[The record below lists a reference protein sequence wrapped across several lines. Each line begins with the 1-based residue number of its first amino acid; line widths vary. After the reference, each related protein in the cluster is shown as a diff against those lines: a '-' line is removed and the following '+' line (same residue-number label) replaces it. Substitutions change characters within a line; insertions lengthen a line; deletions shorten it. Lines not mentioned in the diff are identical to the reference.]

1 MNTTPII
8 DFNDL
13 DLSVLDELAELQAR
27 RTQIVGRLT
36 QMDERRGDVAPAV
49 YLRVR
54 ADYEQQ
60 RKRLETEEQPLKQ
73 NARSIYARVRDR
85 IDALEREE
93 GDARLN
99 LQELEFRHS
108 LGEFDKP
115 QFNVRKAD
123 IDTGINARAAD
134 FGRAKQIRER
144 FLAIFGSEAELS
156 EPDPKEDTVSATVLV
171 APVSIQAL
179 QQAHQ
184 ASTSPL
190 SMHSTIQQA
199 PVSPQ
204 FPGMTL
210 TPEAAPSM
218 PPGMPPIPNA
228 QTPKPFVEQKTEPAK
243 MEPPKMEPPKM
254 EPRRPANP
262 DATVVFRPGRLTPM
276 NPEAG
281 IAPTILSLK
290 PIHVGSDSACDVR
303 ISAPGVQPRHVE
315 ICLTRTGF
323 ILKDVGG
330 GGLVLIDGQTITE
343 QLLRDGDAVQI
354 GPARFSFKLA

>member
-1 MNTTPII
+1 MNTTPIV

-13 DLSVLDELAELQAR
+13 DLSVLDELADLQGH

-60 RKRLETEEQPLKQ
+60 RRKLELEELPLKQ
-73 NARSIYARVRDR
+73 NARNIYARVRDR

-93 GDARLN
+93 SDARLN

-115 QFNVRKAD
+115 QFNVRKAE
-123 IDTGINARAAD
+123 IDSGINARAAD
-134 FGRAKQIRER
+134 FAHAKQIRER

-156 EPDPKEDTVSATVLV
+156 VPQDDPDVTAETVMVLP
-171 APVSIQAL
+171 ADILALRQA
-179 QQAHQ
+179 QHP
-184 ASTSPL
+184 SPPI
-190 SMHSTIQQA
+190 IQQA
-199 PVSPQ
+199 PAAPQ
-204 FPGMTL
+204 FPGMPPM
-210 TPEAAPSM
+210 PETSATGM

-228 QTPKPFVEQKTEPAK
+228 QASKPAEQKIEPAK
-243 MEPPKMEPPKM
+243 MEPAKM

-281 IAPTILSLK
+281 IAPTMLSLK
-290 PIHVGSDSACDVR
+290 PISVGSDSACDVR
-303 ISAPGVQPRHVE
+303 VSAPGVQPKHVE
-315 ICLTRTGF
+315 ICLTRAGF

-343 QLLRDGDAVQI
+343 QLLRDGDAIQI
-354 GPARFSFKLA
+354 GPARFSFKLS

>member
-1 MNTTPII
+1 MNTQSIV
-8 DFNDL
+8 DFNDF

-27 RTQIVGRLT
+27 SAQIVGRLT

-60 RKRLETEEQPLKQ
+60 RKKLEIAELPLKQ
-73 NARSIYARVRDR
+73 NARGIYARVRDR

-93 GDARLN
+93 SDARLN

-115 QFNVRKAD
+115 QFNVRKAE

-134 FGRAKQIRER
+134 FGHAKRIRER
-144 FLAIFGSEAELS
+144 FLAIFGSETELS
-156 EPDPKEDTVSATVLV
+156 EPQSTEADVTSETLLVSLAT
-171 APVSIQAL
+171 IQSL
-179 QQAHQ
+179 QQAQQ
-184 ASTSPL
+184 APPSI
-190 SMHSTIQQA
+190 IQQA
-199 PVSPQ
+199 PAAPQ
-204 FPGMTL
+204 FPGMPPL
-210 TPEAAPSM
+210 PEVGAPYI

-228 QTPKPFVEQKTEPAK
+228 QASKAAPEQKIEPARL
-243 MEPPKMEPPKM
+243 EPVKA

-281 IAPTILSLK
+281 IAPTMLSLK
-290 PIHVGSDSACDVR
+290 PINIGSDSTCDVR
-303 ISAPGVQPRHVE
+303 VSAPGVQPKHVE
-315 ICLTRTGF
+315 ICLTRAGF
-323 ILKDVGG
+323 IMKDVGG
-330 GGLVLIDGQTITE
+330 GGLVLIDGQTISE

-354 GPARFSFKLA
+354 GPARFSFKLS

>member
-1 MNTTPII
+1 MNITPIV
-8 DFNDL
+8 DFIDL
-13 DLSVLDELAELQAR
+13 DLSVLDELAELQTR
-27 RTQIVGRLT
+27 RTQIVGRLA

-60 RKRLETEEQPLKQ
+60 RKRLELEEQPLKQ

-85 IDALEREE
+85 IDALEAEE

-115 QFNVRKAD
+115 QFNVRKAE
-123 IDTGINARAAD
+123 IDAGINARAAD

-144 FLAIFGSEAELS
+144 FLNIFGSEAELAEAQTKADVVS
-156 EPDPKEDTVSATVLV
+156 ETVLV
-171 APVSIQAL
+171 SPASLQAL
-179 QQAHQ
+179 RQAQ
-184 ASTSPL
+184 PPA

-204 FPGMTL
+204 FPGMPPM
-210 TPEAAPSM
+210 PEAAPSM
-218 PPGMPPIPNA
+218 PPGMPPLPNTQA
-228 QTPKPFVEQKTEPAK
+228 SKPFAEQKIEPAK
-243 MEPPKMEPPKM
+243 IEPPKM

-281 IAPTILSLK
+281 IAPTMLSLK
-290 PIHVGSDSACDVR
+290 PINVGSDSTCDVR
-303 ISAPGVQPRHVE
+303 ISAPGIQPRHVE
-315 ICLTRTGF
+315 ICLTRAGF

-330 GGLVLIDGQTITE
+330 GSLVLIDGQTITE
-343 QLLRDGDAVQI
+343 QLLRDGDAIQI

>member
-1 MNTTPII
+1 MNTTPIV

-13 DLSVLDELAELQAR
+13 DLSVLDELTELQAR

-60 RKRLETEEQPLKQ
+60 RKRLENEEEPLKQ
-73 NARSIYARVRDR
+73 NARGIYARVRDR
-85 IDALEREE
+85 IDTLEREE

-123 IDTGINARAAD
+123 IDAGINARAAN
-134 FGRAKQIRER
+134 FGRAKKIRER

-156 EPDPKEDTVSATVLV
+156 EPQADVVSETVLV
-171 APVSIQAL
+171 SPVSIQAL
-179 QQAHQ
+179 QQTL
-184 ASTSPL
+184 SPTSI
-190 SMHSTIQQA
+190 HSTIQQA

-204 FPGMTL
+204 FPGM
-210 TPEAAPSM
+210 PSM
-218 PPGMPPIPNA
+218 PTGMPPIPNA
-228 QTPKPFVEQKTEPAK
+228 QAPKAFVEQK
-243 MEPPKMEPPKM
+243 MEPPKMEAPKM

-281 IAPTILSLK
+281 IAPTMLSLK
-290 PIHVGSDSACDVR
+290 PITAGSDAACDVR
-303 ISAPGVQPRHVE
+303 LSAPGIQARHVE
-315 ICLTRTGF
+315 ICLTRAGF

-330 GGLVLIDGQTITE
+330 GDLVLIDGQIITE
-343 QLLRDGDAVQI
+343 QLLRDGDAIQI

>member
-1 MNTTPII
+1 MNTTPIV

-13 DLSVLDELAELQAR
+13 DLSVLDELADLQSR

-60 RKRLETEEQPLKQ
+60 RRKLELEELPLKQ
-73 NARSIYARVRDR
+73 NARNIYARVRDR

-93 GDARLN
+93 SDARLN

-115 QFNVRKAD
+115 QFNVRKAE
-123 IDTGINARAAD
+123 IDSGINARAAD
-134 FGRAKQIRER
+134 FAHAKQIRER
-144 FLAIFGSEAELS
+144 FLAIFGTEAELS
-156 EPDPKEDTVSATVLV
+156 EPQDDAGVTAETVM
-171 APVSIQAL
+171 VSPADILAL
-179 QQAHQ
+179 QQAPHP
-184 ASTSPL
+184 SP
-190 SMHSTIQQA
+190 SVIQQTSA
-199 PVSPQ
+199 SPQ
-204 FPGMTL
+204 FPGMPPM
-210 TPEAAPSM
+210 PETGGSGM

-228 QTPKPFVEQKTEPAK
+228 QAPKSPAEQKI
-243 MEPPKMEPPKM
+243 EPPKM

-281 IAPTILSLK
+281 IAPTMLSLK
-290 PIHVGSDSACDVR
+290 PISVGSDSACDVR
-303 ISAPGVQPRHVE
+303 VSAPGVHPKHVE
-315 ICLTRTGF
+315 ICLTRSGF
-323 ILKDVGG
+323 ILKDLGG
-330 GGLVLIDGQTITE
+330 GGVVLIDGQTITE
-343 QLLRDGDAVQI
+343 QLLRDGDAIQI
-354 GPARFSFKLA
+354 GPARFSFKLS

>member
-1 MNTTPII
+1 MNTTPIV

-13 DLSVLDELAELQAR
+13 DLSVLDELADLQAR

-60 RKRLETEEQPLKQ
+60 RRKLEMEELPLKQ
-73 NARSIYARVRDR
+73 NARNSYARVRDR

-93 GDARLN
+93 SDARLN

-115 QFNVRKAD
+115 QFNVRKAE
-123 IDTGINARAAD
+123 IDSGINARAAD
-134 FGRAKQIRER
+134 FAHAKQIRER

-156 EPDPKEDTVSATVLV
+156 EPQDDAGVTAETVM
-171 APVSIQAL
+171 VSPADILAL
-179 QQAHQ
+179 QQAPRP
-184 ASTSPL
+184 SP
-190 SMHSTIQQA
+190 SVIQQA
-199 PVSPQ
+199 SASPQ
-204 FPGMTL
+204 FPGMPPV
-210 TPEAAPSM
+210 PETGAPGM

-228 QTPKPFVEQKTEPAK
+228 QAPKPPAEQNVEPA
-243 MEPPKMEPPKM
+243 KM

-281 IAPTILSLK
+281 IAPTMLSLK
-290 PIHVGSDSACDVR
+290 PINVGSDSACDVR
-303 ISAPGVQPRHVE
+303 ISAPGVRPKHVE
-315 ICLTRTGF
+315 ICLTRAGF

-343 QLLRDGDAVQI
+343 QLLRDGDAIQI
-354 GPARFSFKLA
+354 GPARFSFKLS

>member
-1 MNTTPII
+1 MNTVSIV

-13 DLSVLDELAELQAR
+13 DLSVLDELADLQAR

-60 RKRLETEEQPLKQ
+60 RRKLEIEELPLKQ
-73 NARSIYARVRDR
+73 SARNIYARVRDR
-85 IDALEREE
+85 IDALERED

-115 QFNVRKAD
+115 QFNVRKAE
-123 IDTGINARAAD
+123 IDAGINARAAD
-134 FGRAKQIRER
+134 FGHAKRIRER
-144 FLAIFGSEAELS
+144 FLAIFGSEADLS
-156 EPDPKEDTVSATVLV
+156 DPQNDPDVTAETVMVLP
-171 APVSIQAL
+171 ADILAL
-179 QQAHQ
+179 QQAQ
-184 ASTSPL
+184 PML
-190 SMHSTIQQA
+190 SSAIQQA
-199 PVSPQ
+199 PLSPQ
-204 FPGMTL
+204 FPGMPPMPDAGPAGL
-210 TPEAAPSM
+210 

-228 QTPKPFVEQKTEPAK
+228 QAAKPAEQKIDPTKA
-243 MEPPKMEPPKM
+243 EPPKM

-281 IAPTILSLK
+281 IAPTMLSLK
-290 PIHVGSDSACDVR
+290 PISVGTDSLCDVR
-303 ISAPGVQPRHVE
+303 ISAPGIQPKHVE
-315 ICLTRTGF
+315 ICLTRAGF

-343 QLLRDGDAVQI
+343 QLLRDGDAIQI
-354 GPARFSFKLA
+354 GPARFSFKLS

>member
-1 MNTTPII
+1 MNTTPIV

-13 DLSVLDELAELQAR
+13 DLSVLDELTELQTR

-60 RKRLETEEQPLKQ
+60 RKRLEIEEQPLKQ

-115 QFNVRKAD
+115 QFNVRKSD
-123 IDTGINARAAD
+123 IDAGINARAAD

-144 FLAIFGSEAELS
+144 FLAILGSEAELS
-156 EPDPKEDTVSATVLV
+156 EPQPMEDAVSATVLV
-171 APVSIQAL
+171 SPVSIQAL
-179 QQAHQ
+179 QQAKPP
-184 ASTSPL
+184 T

-204 FPGMTL
+204 FPGMQFPGMPP

-228 QTPKPFVEQKTEPAK
+228 QAPKPFAEQKTEPA
-243 MEPPKMEPPKM
+243 KMEPPKM

-281 IAPTILSLK
+281 IAPTMLSLK

-315 ICLTRTGF
+315 ICLTRAGF

-343 QLLRDGDAVQI
+343 QLLRDGDAIQI

>member
-1 MNTTPII
+1 MNTTPIV

-13 DLSVLDELAELQAR
+13 DLSVLDELGELQAR
-27 RTQIVGRLT
+27 RTLLVGRLA
-36 QMDERRGDVAPAV
+36 QMDERRSDVAPAV

-60 RKRLETEEQPLKQ
+60 RKKLESEEQPLKQ

-85 IDALEREE
+85 FDVLEREE

-108 LGEFDKP
+108 LGEFDKS
-115 QFNVRKAD
+115 QFNVRKAE
-123 IDTGINARAAD
+123 IDAGINGRAAE
-134 FGRAKQIRER
+134 FGHAKQIRER
-144 FLAIFGSEAELS
+144 FIAIFGSEAELS
-156 EPDPKEDTVSATVLV
+156 EPQSPQADAVSETILV
-171 APVSIQAL
+171 APVSVPAP
-179 QQAHQ
+179 QQA
-184 ASTSPL
+184 AP

-204 FPGMTL
+204 FPGMPPL
-210 TPEAAPSM
+210 PAPGI
-218 PPGMPPIPNA
+218 PGMPPIPNA
-228 QTPKPFVEQKTEPAK
+228 QTSKPQIEQ
-243 MEPPKMEPPKM
+243 MVDPPKA

-281 IAPTILSLK
+281 IAPTMLSLK
-290 PIHVGSDSACDVR
+290 PINIGSDSAGDVR
-303 ISAPGVQPRHVE
+303 ISAPGVQPKHVE
-315 ICLTRTGF
+315 ICLTRAGF